1 MLFMCTSRFDFDEE
15 RRAIMDEYLSH
26 EDKQAAKEEKDTQ
39 ASEFDP
45 ISDNEEGGEGES
57 IQIQPPGQAQSEK
70 SQGKRRRSVAS
81 VPEEGNEDE
90 EDDEIVLPLPNTQQR
105 ISGRVRKRSK
115 LLEGYEVEL
124 E

>member
-1 MLFMCTSRFDFDEE
+1 MCTSRFDFEE
-15 RRAIMDEYLSH
+15 EQRAIMDEYLSH
-26 EDKQAAKEEKDTQ
+26 EDKQAATEEKDTQ

-45 ISDNEEGGEGES
+45 ISDNEEGDEGDS
-57 IQIQPPGQAQSEK
+57 TQIQPTGQAQSEK
-70 SQGKRRRSVAS
+70 SQGKRRRSIAS
-81 VPEEGNEDE
+81 VPEEGNKDE
-90 EDDEIVLPLPNTQQR
+90 EDDEMVLPLPDTQQR